1 MNKDKL
7 VDAIGLLDDK
17 MIADAKTKKAR
28 TPIYKQIIA
37 AVLIIT
43 LIPVALFGGMSLFG
57 RFMYAGSS
65 GLSIEY
71 EFNILE
77 LSSLCRT
84 SFDVEINT
92 DVGINPNSLNNTLGA
107 NPIEIRHA
115 NEMRVI
121 FTTQDGI
128 FEFFKYNDD
137 YIESSF
143 SLKKMGLPSFNQGDS
158 TTLMQVDEYGENALL
173 ISSENMSQADADICY
188 QNLNFVRNEL
198 TDIEKSEAL
207 RFDAYELSENRYIH
221 TNKDFALN
229 SDWLS
234 SKMAVYYDEKG
245 REVECFI
252 KVPKDV
258 EKGYIIGNAELVEVY
273 EDGSYRIYD
282 LFKQI
287 EFKGD

>member
-65 GLSIEY
+65 GPSMEY

-84 SFDVEINT
+84 SFDVEINP

-143 SLKKMGLPSFNQGDS
+143 SLKKMGLPSFNQGDNA
-158 TTLMQVDEYGENALL
+158 TQMQVDEYGENALL
-173 ISSENMSQADADICY
+173 ISSNNMSQAGADICY
-188 QNLNFVRNEL
+188 QNLNFVQNKL

-207 RFDAYELSENRYIH
+207 SFEAYELSENRYLN

-229 SDWLS
+229 TDWLS
-234 SKMAVYYDEKG
+234 SKMAVYYNEEGKK
-245 REVECFI
+245 VECFI
-252 KVPKDV
+252 KVPNDV

-287 EFKGD
+287 EFEGD

>member
-7 VDAIGLLDDK
+7 IDAIGLIDDELIFK
-17 MIADAKTKKAR
+17 AKNTKPR
-28 TPIYKQIIA
+28 TSAYKSIIA

-43 LIPVALFGGMSLFG
+43 LIPAALFGGMSLFG

-65 GLSIEY
+65 GPSMEY

-84 SFDVEINT
+84 SFDAQLNL
-92 DVGINPNSLNNTLGA
+92 DVGINPNSLSNNLGA

-128 FEFFKYNDD
+128 FEFYKYDYD
-137 YIESSF
+137 YIESSY

-158 TTLMQVDEYGENALL
+158 TTLIQIDEYGENALL
-173 ISSENMSQADADICY
+173 ISSENMSQTGADISY
-188 QNLNFVRNEL
+188 KNLNFVRNEM
-198 TDIEKSEAL
+198 TDIEKRDAL
-207 RFDAYELSENRYIH
+207 SFDAYELSENRYIN
-221 TNKDFALN
+221 TSKDFVSN
-229 SDWLS
+229 TDWLS
-234 SKMAVYYDEKG
+234 SKMAVYYDENGKK
-245 REVECFI
+245 VESFI
-252 KVPKDV
+252 RVPKD
-258 EKGYIIGNAELVEVY
+258 EENGYIIGNAELVEVR
-273 EDGSYRIYD
+273 EDESYKIYD

-287 EFKGD
+287 EFEDD